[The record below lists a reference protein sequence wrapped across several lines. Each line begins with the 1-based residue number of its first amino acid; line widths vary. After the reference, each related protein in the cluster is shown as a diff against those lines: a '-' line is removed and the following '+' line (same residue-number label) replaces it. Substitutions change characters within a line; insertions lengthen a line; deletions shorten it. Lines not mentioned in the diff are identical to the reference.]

1 MRMKEEII
9 SYLAHVC
16 RANRNQIA
24 EAIRADPQT
33 VSSRLVELRR
43 AGIVRYVDWADG
55 NKVWILT
62 KEGGERFDYYT
73 RRDRKRRQD
82 GDN

>member
-9 SYLAHVC
+9 RYLGKVV

-24 EAIRADPQT
+24 EAIRTDPQT

-43 AGIVRYVDWADG
+43 AGIVRYVEWADG

-62 KEGGERFDYYT
+62 KEGGEKFDYYT
-73 RRDRKRRQD
+73 RRDHTRRQE
-82 GDN
+82 GAN